1 MSSSNQSSSK
11 LSHFSDY
18 LSKASAFTKR
28 GFRHRVETTLD
39 EHSSSIQAI
48 QNLMDKFARQCDKI
62 TSTLDNFKEDEDV
75 ATVHHVS
82 GTLAKMKEAIKRDY
96 RKFGHQLFDRLSLRV
111 DDLFEKMVF
120 MDSSVKSN
128 ASRQKATTAEVDKLN
143 LRVTVMAQ
151 RMELMA
157 EKFDAMTADYQHQQA
172 EFKKLVGEYARQS
185 EAYENLQGDYQTLEE
200 EFKRQAK
207 FTESLIPE
215 GTVDHVFTLNTYGP
229 TSKEVVISAG
239 GNFGTGTLCIPKT
252 RHGPT
257 TKSHVSISDKEERQ
271 TSITTP
277 ATMENNGLTLVPFS
291 GEEATKELRIGKSV
305 LPNTAS
311 SDGSSVASVRITSL
325 HHETGKAIGKVDSD
339 ATNAPDHPVLL
350 SPPADTKKFVH
361 SVLKFPHGNRFCS
374 IRSLFATRSSSGDD
388 SAEGSSGGSQGRP
401 MPNASCVFND
411 RVAISYGWLEISSKV
426 LHDGCNPSVINMV
439 VEPKYK
445 YALERSPLEEI

>member
-1 MSSSNQSSSK
+1 MSSNQPSSK

-18 LSKASAFTKR
+18 LSKAAAFTKR

-82 GTLAKMKEAIKRDY
+82 GTLAKIKEAIKRDY

-111 DDLFEKMVF
+111 DDLFEKMTF
-120 MDSSVKSN
+120 MESSVKSN
-128 ASRQKATTAEVDKLN
+128 SSSQKATSAEVDKLN

-157 EKFDAMTADYQHQQA
+157 EKFDAMSADYQYQQA
-172 EFKKLVGEYARQS
+172 EFKKLVGDYARQS
-185 EAYENLQGDYQTLEE
+185 VDYENLQGEYQTLEE
-200 EFKRQAK
+200 RFKRQVK
-207 FTESLIPE
+207 FTEAIIPE
-215 GTVDHVFTLNTYGP
+215 GTVGHVFTLNTYGP
-229 TSKEVVISAG
+229 TAKEVVISAG
-239 GNFGTGTLCIPKT
+239 GNFDTRTLCIPKT
-252 RHGPT
+252 RRGPT
-257 TKSHVSISDKEERQ
+257 AKSNATISDKEEEH
-271 TSITTP
+271 TSISTP
-277 ATMENNGLTLVPFS
+277 AITLPSHS
-291 GEEATKELRIGKSV
+291 GEEATEG
-305 LPNTAS
+305 LPNRQTGLPSTAS
-311 SDGSSVASVRITSL
+311 SDGSSVATVIITSL
-325 HHETGKAIGKVDSD
+325 HHETGNVIGEVASD

-350 SPPADTKKFVH
+350 PPPAETKKPAH
-361 SVLKFPHGNRFCS
+361 SVLRFPHGNRFCS
-374 IRSLFATRSSSGDD
+374 IRSLFATRSPRGDD
-388 SAEGSSGGSQGRP
+388 SAGGSSGGSQGRP

-426 LHDGCNPSVINMV
+426 LHDGCNPSVINLV

-445 YALERSPLEEI
+445 YALERSPLDEF